1 MTWAKLDDTFHQD
14 PQLQRLSRDTR
25 LLYVEGL
32 AYCAQ
37 QLTDGFIADY
47 MLRKITDSPDP
58 VQAAQELV
66 DGGVWATAEQ
76 DRDKGWQIVGYLTTQ
91 SSREDVEKARK
102 LSAETTARNRR
113 HKAGDH
119 STCIKGRYCP
129 EGSVTRHVTG
139 QSSSQS
145 CPLDPTLSDP
155 TPREGK
161 ERRSEAAPPAPLR
174 SQERAPSKPKV
185 GFTITM
191 PAGTDWPAPLTNTP
205 PRPPAGAS

>member
-1 MTWAKLDDTFHQD
+1 MTWAKLDDRFHQD
-14 PQLQRLSRDTR
+14 PRLQRLSRDTR

-47 MLRKITDSPDP
+47 MLRKITDSQDADH
-58 VQAAQELV
+58 AAQELV
-66 DGGVWATAEQ
+66 DGGVWELADQ
-76 DRDKGWQIVGYLTTQ
+76 DRDKGWSVVGYLESQ

-102 LSAETTARNRR
+102 LSAETTARSRR

-119 STCIKGRYCP
+119 SLCTKGRYCP
-129 EGSVTRHVTG
+129 EGAVTRHMTR
-139 QSSSQS
+139 QSSSQSDGQS

-174 SQERAPSKPKV
+174 SQERTSSKPGRGFTVTMPEPHEAPSLLE
-185 GFTITM
+185 
-191 PAGTDWPAPLTNTP
+191 GTP
-205 PRPPAGAS
+205 